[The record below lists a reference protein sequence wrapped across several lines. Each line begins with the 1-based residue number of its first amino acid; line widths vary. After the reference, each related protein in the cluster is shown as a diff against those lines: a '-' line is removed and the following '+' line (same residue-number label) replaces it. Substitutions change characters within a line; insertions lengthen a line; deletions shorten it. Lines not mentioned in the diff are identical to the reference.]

1 MNSGSLSDY
10 EIKQRGDIPEEAK
23 IIKKDITS
31 KTEINVTYEYNGEER
46 TKKII
51 YFFFHHLFFLSLPYK
66 NLLMTFIFY
75 HKKVYF

>member
-31 KTEINVTYEYNGEER
+31 KTEINVTYEYNGEEKK
-46 TKKII
+46 KKII
-51 YFFFHHLFFLSLPYK
+51 DGEGGSFENLEEMRKRFLNKS
-66 NLLMTFIFY
+66 I
-75 HKKVYF
+75 